1 MKKTIYFIVTAV
13 LNIAAMVVF
22 FDRINLVYLSLIPLF
37 LIGVTLWQAMIFS
50 SVRSTQDGRNNY
62 ATGNTA
68 RLTDEET
75 DTLNDFSATCLLIAI
90 PLYVP
95 FIFFFPAGIKL
106 LSIAV
111 YFVACFGGSIL
122 FRLSPQGKNMRSRL
136 DKEVS
141 DLKAQQA
148 REELGKMK

>member
-1 MKKTIYFIVTAV
+1 
-13 LNIAAMVVF
+13 
-22 FDRINLVYLSLIPLF
+22 
-37 LIGVTLWQAMIFS
+37 MIFS